1 MNQSS
6 ESSSSS
12 KINLDSLLRL
22 KRAERPDDAFWSDF
36 EVGMR
41 QKQLA
46 AIIEP
51 KPWWL
56 GVSLGLR
63 RFSFPALVV
72 TSGAAALL
80 AFAVIRSGSPV
91 EDAGLTVAAVSAG
104 VPAMENIPAAS
115 LVSAALPV
123 ALDTLAEIAP
133 VGVKEA
139 AAVQLAGLAPIAS
152 AESGEALPEARKIE
166 SAVLVESVEVPAA
179 FLVALEVSGREF
191 ADVSWGS
198 ERVSLQNGVFL
209 SAASVQPS
217 DFTFKPSLVGGL
229 SVVAG
234 VAEEV
239 QMPAA
244 VAAATGSCF
253 ERLLSSDVPK
263 VAVNANDTLA
273 QVRDRV
279 LHHLGRDEDLYASV
293 SRLGVGGDRLSL
305 RF

>member
-244 VAAATGSCF
+244 VAAATGSRF
-253 ERLLSSDVPK
+253 ERLLSSDVLK